1 MLAISQSGTTYFY
14 MNWIPAESGPLV
26 THHGSIQK
34 ELENPD
40 RIDEHYYEILD
51 KIFSQVQNEDP
62 ICTFSLESSSVLF
75 STCNTKDKNPEM
87 INWHLN
93 QTHDEELN
101 KVIDYYHFA
110 MSTESG
116 KMLNIGFPKAIR
128 QSFQTNMSLLKSKLN
143 GLSVGIFSAEVGARQ
158 WMHADKNSSYLIWK
172 IGKKK
177 NDELLFI
184 QNGELVSYFSI
195 HRSGKKGKVN
205 WQFGDANI
213 ANLIMKDIINVQDEK
228 VKKFTSVEQVYLY
241 TTDGNM
247 KDVKF
252 FHTLELENLTL
263 LNPLSVLETSETEKV
278 HNYNTLAL
286 AETGN
291 SFRGIDV

>member
-1 MLAISQSGTTYFY
+1 MLAISQSGITYYY
-14 MNWIPAESGPLV
+14 MNWVPAESGPLV

-34 ELENPD
+34 DLENPD
-40 RIDEHYYEILD
+40 RIDEHYFGILD
-51 KIFSQVQNEDP
+51 ELFTSVHNEDP
-62 ICTFSLESSSVLF
+62 ICTFSLDSSSVLF
-75 STCNTKDKNPEM
+75 STCYADNNSEEM

-116 KMLNIGFPKAIR
+116 KMLNIGFPKGIR

-158 WMHADKNSSYLIWK
+158 WMHADKNGSYLIWK

-184 QNGELVSYFSI
+184 QNSELVSYFSI
-195 HRSGKKGKVN
+195 HRSGKKSKVN
-205 WQFGDANI
+205 WQFGNSEA
-213 ANLIMKDIINVQDEK
+213 AELICQDIINVQNNTSK
-228 VKKFTSVEQVYLY
+228 IFTAAQQVYLY

-247 KDVKF
+247 NDVKF
-252 FHTLELENLTL
+252 FHSLELENLTL
-263 LNPLSVLETSETEKV
+263 LNPLSVLETTEDEKV
-278 HNYNTLAL
+278 HEYNTLSL

-291 SFRGIDV
+291 SFGGIDV

>member
-1 MLAISQSGTTYFY
+1 MLAISQSGATYNY
-14 MNWIPAESGPLV
+14 LNWIPSESGPLV

-51 KIFSQVQNEDP
+51 RIFSQVQNGDP
-62 ICTFSLESSSVLF
+62 ICTFSLDSSSVLF
-75 STCNTKDKNPEM
+75 STCNAKDKNQEM

-93 QTHDEELN
+93 QTHDDELN

-110 MSTESG
+110 MSSESG

-158 WMHADKNSSYLIWK
+158 WMHADKNGSYLIWK

-177 NDELLFI
+177 NDELLYI
-184 QNGELVSYFSI
+184 QNGELVAYFSI

-205 WQFGDANI
+205 WQFGDSVAAESI
-213 ANLIMKDIINVQDEK
+213 CKDIINVQNNTS
-228 VKKFTSVEQVYLY
+228 KKFSSAEQVYLY

-252 FHTLELENLTL
+252 FHALELENLTL
-263 LNPLSVLETSETEKV
+263 LNPLSVLETTEDEKV
-278 HNYNTLAL
+278 HEYNTLPL

-291 SFRGIDV
+291 SFGGIDV

>member
-34 ELENPD
+34 DLENPD
-40 RIDEHYYEILD
+40 RIDEHYFGILD
-51 KIFSQVQNEDP
+51 ELFTSVYNVDP
-62 ICTFSLESSSVLF
+62 ICTFSLDSSSVLF
-75 STCNTKDKNPEM
+75 STCYADNNCEEM
-87 INWHLN
+87 VNWHLN

-158 WMHADKNSSYLIWK
+158 WMHADKNGSYLIWK

-205 WQFGDANI
+205 WQFGNSEA
-213 ANLIMKDIINVQDEK
+213 AELICQDIINVQNNTSK
-228 VKKFTSVEQVYLY
+228 NFTAAQQVYLY

-252 FHTLELENLTL
+252 FHSLELENITL
-263 LNPLSVLETSETEKV
+263 LNPLSVLETADEEKV
-278 HNYNTLAL
+278 HEYNSLPL

-291 SFRGIDV
+291 SFGGIDV